1 METDRTGA
9 MLRDTYHC
17 CSCFVGGVLSLV
29 ILGGAMFFLHEQLL
43 PTSEIRQR
51 ILEGYLSRPLE
62 TLK

>member
-9 MLRDTYHC
+9 MLRDTYLF

-29 ILGGAMFFLHEQLL
+29 ILGGSMFFLHEQLL